1 MALQQQ
7 SLLKD
12 GSADDLSSWFG
23 RLHPRA
29 LLVGRDGSVAAI
41 GSEFASALSG
51 ADPDALASAALH
63 ALTRGSNAGRTRAP
77 LDFRDNRGGPLF
89 ASAIARALTHD
100 FAATVRMSPVHD
112 RQLDD
117 SLAGEL
123 LGFVDAQVALLDAD
137 GFFLGASPALVRGL
151 ALACASELRG
161 APLAALIGSS
171 GEADAAQ
178 KLLSGRD
185 SERTAL
191 WLRCAGGQQRRALI
205 RVQPLAGDRPAAHA
219 LCIEWEDRAPAPL
232 EALAHDLRSPLSAVL
247 GFARL
252 AREDL
257 ASGAPARAASLI
269 ARIEQSAST
278 IDEMLRGALT
288 PMRGAETADVSQVL
302 EQVRS
307 ERKRELERRGI
318 RLLSPEDPPVLAC
331 RPSELYR
338 LLSNLVGNAIDHMGE
353 ALAPEIAVSVAC
365 SGELATLRVRD
376 NGVGIA
382 PELHERIFELD
393 HSAAARDERA
403 LHRGLGLAIVREL
416 AVGWRGRAWVESAR
430 GAGAAFFVTIPVA
443 R

>member
-1 MALQQQ
+1 MALGQQ

-12 GSADDLSSWFG
+12 GSDGDLSSWFA

-41 GSEFASALSG
+41 GSEFAAALSG

-63 ALTRGSNAGRTRAP
+63 ALARGPNAARARAP
-77 LDFRDNRGGPLF
+77 LDIQDNRVGPLF

-100 FAATVRMSPVHD
+100 FGATIRMSPVHD

-117 SLAGEL
+117 SLTGEL

-137 GFFLGASPALVRGL
+137 GFFLGASAALVRGL
-151 ALACASELRG
+151 ALECASELRG

-171 GEADAAQ
+171 GEADTAQ
-178 KLLSGRD
+178 KLLSGRY

-191 WLRCAGGQQRRALI
+191 WLQCAGGQQRRAFI
-205 RVQPLAGDRPAAHA
+205 RVQPLSGDRPAAHA
-219 LCIEWEDRAPAPL
+219 LCVEWEDRAPAPL

-257 ASGAPARAASLI
+257 ASGAPARAANLI

-278 IDEMLRGALT
+278 IDAMLCSALT
-288 PMRGAETADVSQVL
+288 PEREAETADVSQVL
-302 EQVRS
+302 GQIRS

-318 RLLSPEDPPVLAC
+318 RLLSPEDPPLLAC

-338 LLSNLVGNAIDHMGE
+338 LLSNLVGNAIDHMGD
-353 ALAPEIAVSVAC
+353 ALAPEVAVSVEC

-393 HSAAARDERA
+393 HSAGARDERA
-403 LHRGLGLAIVREL
+403 RHRGLGLAIVREL
-416 AVGWRGRAWVESAR
+416 AAGWRGRAWVESAR